1 MKTMKNS
8 RSQPVPGPGG
18 RGGRAQHWD
27 REKEAGLDEDP
38 LQRRVYVGGVPYD
51 MSHQDL
57 YHFFNTRFGPRGQV
71 EHAVVLEKRM
81 EEGEGP
87 RVNRYGFVTFT
98 SRETVK
104 KVLAANSS
112 QLTLSSGRTL
122 AVGPAKRAN
131 VFYNNNYGPAGAERR
146 EEVRLGARVKVQSKE
161 KSNLKVEAQEWKETP
176 GYVDPV
182 PDTQSGQPEPSQESQ
197 VYHYNPQHQQYP
209 QYQYQQYLQYQHHL
223 QYQNYLQYQ
232 EVNMMVPQHGYSSA
246 YQDQLLL
253 YPTYYDQSGVVWA
266 QYPLVY
272 PPYHQP
278 HTEYDLQPQDLHN
291 SRQYD
296 DSGFYGYDVSSTSI
310 VSGEVS
316 QSLQYEDKGVTVSPG
331 LNVQKESEDSRRPGW
346 KVESPYRG
354 LKPFSEENRGQ
365 GKGRSGTS
373 VISKGDNRKV
383 GKTDND
389 IGLVVKE
396 PNIEA
401 KEKDDV
407 KEGRK
412 NLGKKKVIIDKS
424 DLQEPFK
431 KLSI

>member
-8 RSQPVPGPGG
+8 RSQPVPGPG

-57 YHFFNTRFGPRGQV
+57 YHFFNMRFGPRSYV
-71 EHAVVLEKRM
+71 EHAVVLEKRL

-104 KVLAANSS
+104 KVLAADSK
-112 QLTLSSGRTL
+112 QLTLASGRSL

-131 VFYNNNYGPAGAERR
+131 VFYNNNYERR
-146 EEVRLGARVKVQSKE
+146 EEGRVGARVKVQSKE
-161 KSNLKVEAQEWKETP
+161 KTTLKVEAQEWKESP
-176 GYVDPV
+176 GYVEPV
-182 PDTQSGQPEPSQESQ
+182 PDTQSGQQESSQEGQ
-197 VYHYNPQHQQYP
+197 VYHYNPQHQQY
-209 QYQYQQYLQYQHHL
+209 QYQQYLQYQHQL
-223 QYQNYLQYQ
+223 QYQQYLQYQ
-232 EVNMMVPQHGYSSA
+232 EVNMMLPQHGYS

-272 PPYHQP
+272 PPYHHQQP
-278 HTEYDLQPQDLHN
+278 EYDLQPGDLHN

-310 VSGEVS
+310 LSGEVS
-316 QSLQYEDKGVTVSPG
+316 QSLQYEEREVAASPG
-331 LNVQKESEDSRRPGW
+331 LNVQKESGDSRRPGW

-354 LKPFSEENRGQ
+354 LKPFSEENLGQ
-365 GKGRSGTS
+365 GKGRTGTS
-373 VISKGDNRKV
+373 VTYKGDNRKV
-383 GKTDND
+383 DKTDND
-389 IGLVVKE
+389 LGLVVKE
-396 PNIEA
+396 PNNEA

-412 NLGKKKVIIDKS
+412 NLGKKKVFIDKS